1 MELSL
6 KDRVAVVT
14 GASRGIGKGIA
25 LGLASEGVHVAIC
38 AREESDLLQTEQELQ
53 AKGVKTLAIP
63 LDITL
68 LESAGKL
75 FSAVMG
81 RFGHVDILVNNAGGN
96 RRGLFASLTNKD
108 WVDLVELNLLSHAR
122 ITRAFIPQMR
132 IQGCGVILFVA
143 SIYGR
148 ESGGTGVSIYNTTK
162 SGVISLAK
170 VLAAELAPHNIRVNS
185 IAPGSILFPGG
196 TWERR
201 LKKDP
206 KGIAEFVRREIPLR
220 RFGTVEEV
228 ANVAVFLAS
237 DRASLVSGACINVDG
252 CQSHSL
258 I

>member
-1 MELSL
+1 MDLGL

-14 GASRGIGKGIA
+14 GGSRGIGKGIA
-25 LGLASEGVHVAIC
+25 LGLASEGVHIAIC
-38 AREESDLLQTEQELQ
+38 ARGESDLRETENELR
-53 AKGVKTLAIP
+53 AKGVKTLAVP

-68 LESAGKL
+68 QESAEKL

-81 RFGHVDILVNNAGGN
+81 RFGQIDILVNNAGGN
-96 RRGLFASLTNKD
+96 RRGLFASMTNKD
-108 WVDLVELNLLSHAR
+108 WMDIVELNLLSHAR
-122 ITRAFIPQMR
+122 ITRAMIPQMR
-132 IQGCGVILFVA
+132 VQGCGVILFIA

-162 SGVISLAK
+162 SGVISMAK
-170 VLAAELAPHNIRVNS
+170 VMAAELAPHNIRVNS

-196 TWERR
+196 EWEKR
-201 LKKDP
+201 LKRDP
-206 KGIAEFVRREIPLR
+206 KGMAEFVRREMPMR

-228 ANVAVFLAS
+228 ANIAVFLAS
-237 DRASLVSGACINVDG
+237 ERASLVCGACINVDG

>member
-1 MELSL
+1 MDLGL

-38 AREESDLLQTEQELQ
+38 ARGESDLRQAEEELRT
-53 AKGVKTLAIP
+53 KGINTLAVP

-68 LESAGKL
+68 QESAEKL
-75 FSAVMG
+75 YSAVMG
-81 RFGHVDILVNNAGGN
+81 RFGRIDILVNNAGGN
-96 RRGLFASLTNKD
+96 RRGLFASMTNRD
-108 WVDLVELNLLSHAR
+108 WMEIVELNLLSHAR
-122 ITRAFIPQMR
+122 VSRAVIPRMR
-132 IQGCGVILFVA
+132 VQNQGVILFVA

-148 ESGGTGVSIYNTTK
+148 ESGGTGVSIYNATK
-162 SGVISLAK
+162 SGVISMAK
-170 VLAAELAPHNIRVNS
+170 VMAAELAPHNIRVNS

-196 TWERR
+196 GWEKR
-201 LKKDP
+201 LKEDP
-206 KGIAEFVRREIPLR
+206 KGIAEFVRRDMPMR
-220 RFGTVEEV
+220 RFGSVEEV

-237 DRASLVSGACINVDG
+237 DRASLVCGACVNVDG